1 MTPMLNYNFTSYIIT
16 NEPLQLASL
25 LDQRNFMKLNLQTR
39 VQIPFILYVEKNEKD
54 YDVDPGSLEVRM
66 PK

>member
-1 MTPMLNYNFTSYIIT
+1 
-16 NEPLQLASL
+16 
-25 LDQRNFMKLNLQTR
+25 MKLNLQTR